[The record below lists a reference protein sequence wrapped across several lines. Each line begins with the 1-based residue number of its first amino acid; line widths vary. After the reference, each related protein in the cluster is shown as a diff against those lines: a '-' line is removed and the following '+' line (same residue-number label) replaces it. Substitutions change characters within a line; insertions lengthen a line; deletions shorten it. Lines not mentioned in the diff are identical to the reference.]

1 MKTRRH
7 FLQLSASAAAAA
19 VLSPSFLHAADAAP
33 KKKRALKKAMMGGT
47 IGLKGSLVEKYKAL
61 KAAGFVGVEPMSHM
75 NQDEVVKALEESGL
89 KAASVCCGTHWA
101 KPLSAPDAATREIG
115 LEGLRQSLQDA
126 KRYGAT
132 SVLLVPGVV
141 NKEVTY
147 DDCWKRSIEEIRKVI
162 PLASDLGV
170 KIAIEDVWNGF
181 ILKPEEA
188 VRYLDEINSPMV
200 GWHFDIGNVIKY
212 NAPETWIP
220 LLGKRILKLHI
231 KEFSKAKG
239 FGVQF
244 FEGDNNWPAIMKAL
258 DDIGYEGWGITEQPG
273 DQTKDVAALTEFSS
287 RLDRVFAS

>member
-1 MKTRRH
+1 M
-7 FLQLSASAAAAA
+7 
-19 VLSPSFLHAADAAP
+19 
-33 KKKRALKKAMMGGT
+33 
-47 IGLKGSLVEKYKAL
+47 
-61 KAAGFVGVEPMSHM
+61 
-75 NQDEVVKALEESGL
+75 
-89 KAASVCCGTHWA
+89 
-101 KPLSAPDAATREIG
+101 
-115 LEGLRQSLQDA
+115 
-126 KRYGAT
+126 
-132 SVLLVPGVV
+132 V

-244 FEGDNNWPAIMKAL
+244 FDGDNNWPAIMKAL